1 MLLDGSLIVSRQH
14 LPTHLHT
21 QPSVHSTAQPRTA
34 LYNMG
39 EHAISY
45 MERLGEYKAF
55 YESIPTANKP
65 PFLNLT
71 IGGVY
76 RDTPPRKDRR
86 A

>member
-1 MLLDGSLIVSRQH
+1 
-14 LPTHLHT
+14 
-21 QPSVHSTAQPRTA
+21 
-34 LYNMG
+34 MG

-55 YESIPTANKP
+55 YESIPTKNKH

-76 RDTPPRKDRR
+76 RDTAPRTDVNASRG
-86 A
+86 